1 MEGGRDPYRVLG
13 VARDA
18 TNEEIRRAF
27 QVLAKEKHPDA
38 NKGSGVAAE
47 FQAVKEAYDLLKDPG
62 RRKVYDFTSSSTRAG
77 LYTAYSD
84 PAEAERLRQRAD
96 EFRRRYQNPGA
107 LLLWCS
113 PCIKLHS
120 LHLRFFHHGTW
131 WFVCSPT
138 CRRCIVS
145 TPSHGGTGE
154 GAQPTRSHFA
164 TAACTGASTALML
177 PAVPA
182 SAHMDFKL
190 QKHATS
196 PQLLHG
202 CASAHA

>member
-18 TNEEIRRAF
+18 TNDEIRRAF

-38 NKGSGVAAE
+38 NKGSGAAAE

-62 RRKVYDFTSSSTRAG
+62 RRKVYDFSSSSTRAG

-107 LLLWCS
+107 LRAWYDTY
-113 PCIKLHS
+113 IM
-120 LHLRFFHHGTW
+120 LR
-131 WFVCSPT
+131 
-138 CRRCIVS
+138 
-145 TPSHGGTGE
+145 
-154 GAQPTRSHFA
+154 
-164 TAACTGASTALML
+164 ALYVRVLRYNTM
-177 PAVPA
+177 
-182 SAHMDFKL
+182 
-190 QKHATS
+190 
-196 PQLLHG
+196 
-202 CASAHA
+202 